1 MYCTGLTVFVIRT
14 LHMFAGLVNAFMS
27 LRY

>member
-1 MYCTGLTVFVIRT
+1 MYCTGLTMFVIRT
-14 LHMFAGLVNAFMS
+14 LLMFAGLINAFMS